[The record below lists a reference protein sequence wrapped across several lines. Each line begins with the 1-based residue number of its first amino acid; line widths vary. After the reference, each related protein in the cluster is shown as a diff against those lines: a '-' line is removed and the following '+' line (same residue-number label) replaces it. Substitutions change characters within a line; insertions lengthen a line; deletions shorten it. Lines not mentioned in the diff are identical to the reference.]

1 MSSILTQVPSR
12 SRRKAKGDGHLR
24 RGEILSAAERIFV
37 EYGYEGATIRKIA
50 DEVGVSSTA
59 LYMHFR
65 DKNEILVEICSDT
78 VSNMIAVNEALVAQD
93 MDPVLRVRQMLEG
106 YVRFGFEHSNAYRLV
121 FCPVSVESHADGR
134 AELTALGVRCFEL
147 FSSAVAAISAAGRL
161 KTQDVAAAAQVL
173 WMAPHG
179 LISLMITQPSFN
191 WCDREKL
198 VALML
203 DGVFDGLVI

>member
-1 MSSILTQVPSR
+1 LTSILSPQPIR

-37 EYGYEGATIRKIA
+37 ECGYEGATIRKIA

-65 DKNEILVEICSDT
+65 DKTEILVEICSVT
-78 VSNMIAVNEALVAQD
+78 VAHMIAANEALLAQE

-106 YVRFGFEHSNAYRLV
+106 YVEFGFEHSNAYRLV
-121 FCPVSVESHADGR
+121 FCPASVETDPDGR
-134 AELTALGVRCFEL
+134 VELAALGVRCFEL
-147 FSSAVAAISAAGRL
+147 FSTAVAAISQAGRL
-161 KTQDVAAAAQVL
+161 KTDDVAAAAQVL

-179 LISLMITQPSFN
+179 LISLMITRPSFS
-191 WCDREKL
+191 WSRRDTL

-203 DGVFDGLVI
+203 DGVFDGLVR